1 AVKSYQSLNTITSG
15 FNSRRDSDASNGNV
29 CSDVSST
36 HVASDGIPDSPT
48 ANNEKAEEPLVL
60 ALAEAMNE
68 QFFGSHMM
76 EISAFSAFSMH
87 YNADMAMPFATVGLP
102 MTTDAVKHTGST
114 GGLFDTNRIDTSYE
128 HQPRLSEAETLP
140 PKGFTSAG
148 LADTYPTAEEEQ
160 CVDIQPPMAHHSA
173 HRLHNTPAHT
183 SAYLQKTGADERP
196 RPLGSQQTS
205 LLSTS
210 SQTVSAAMD
219 TTDPVKALSAAP
231 SVSTSSLSTS
241 GYLQGPERPAPA
253 HVVSGETMCAT
264 VSRATTCDSNNS
276 ANVRD
281 ADHRAVAG
289 KRPGAMSACD
299 AGNNNNPQHNKGE
312 RVNNNKD
319 DTQNGNSSIP
329 KASSD
334 DILRNHHIDSRSD
347 NSGSIGRAV
356 QMLTILPHTATPAI
370 SQQSAPVRQAGAGG
384 VTSSIKGDND
394 AVHIRPSQKQFLKAD
409 NGSRAGAVPSM
420 MDADYAD
427 RFGSYYDYLPVDD
440 GSPPMQR
447 NSGGGGKTNSATRA
461 PPLRSTYKSEPAI
474 HTVAKGSGNGNTFT
488 KDMDLHNSYSQMLE
502 NALFYSQAIE
512 QIRESDI
519 NDTSRPYTSTAPRA
533 RPGKE
538 DIRQR
543 RARNAIA
550 SREVFNI
557 TTPSTFIP
565 LPGNKYPVPPM
576 PTQSLGRSLAMRSE
590 PEFKQYNTEGRQSSK
605 KAASKQHE
613 PASAGVNHGFSCG
626 SDPAV
631 PIARLLPRNAG
642 QTPSSVPVS
651 RAATSRRMAADS
663 PDNASF
669 LSRRGSDLGYGGVR
683 RTGIDQPVPPS
694 GDRDEG
700 LKQRNVST
708 PQTFSSSLRA
718 PHTGTRTYST
728 TDSEALVTDDETSNT
743 ARNHSAGISTPPR
756 PKSPPSRQ
764 RNRLSITSRFS
775 SLAES
780 VRVPISLDGKEH
792 HHKHLHLVSS
802 QSRKVA
808 TRLLMRAGLSR
819 IAIRVAQAGAS
830 STGKVPGSGDGSGTG
845 DGVFENGEAMASSVF
860 GSEAAS
866 GAETDPNALQGLKA
880 ARQKQL
886 KYVDEFGFMH
896 FEGDDKRVSEQISHY
911 EAWRARSTAAPLPTL
926 DVRAGNESKWEVL
939 LDSFDAATLRRSRKV
954 KRLVQG
960 GVPPTIRARLYYV
973 LSGAPKIEQPGE
985 YARLV
990 GQEILPVYDEI
1001 ERDVARCYP
1010 DHILFA
1016 DADSQGQRQL
1026 RRILR
1031 AYAQY
1036 NRDIGYCQGM
1046 GRLVG
1051 LFLITGL
1058 SEEQAF
1064 WVLAATIANFIPRFY
1079 ERDMGGLREHTSV
1092 FEVLLHERN
1101 PRLANHLA
1109 EQGCDVLMYATPW
1122 FITVFTL
1129 SLPWPAALRVWDWF
1143 LYRGTKVL
1151 FRMALGITDLASPYL
1166 LEACPTI
1173 AELMG
1178 FLLHMPP
1185 GLVDA
1190 DTVVA
1195 AAIRVKVS
1203 ERHIERLIQ
1212 RAAIANKP
1220 TAPRA

>member
-1 AVKSYQSLNTITSG
+1 MNSAAFAQNAETPKQAVETPAAGAAPGMTLDGTINSARRALVVPTQGTSPG
-15 FNSRRDSDASNGNV
+15 VLPFNSP
-29 CSDVSST
+29 SSPST
-36 HVASDGIPDSPT
+36 RQNPFPLSPT
-48 ANNEKAEEPLVL
+48 APARRIPLSL
-60 ALAEAMNE
+60 AHSNSSCS
-68 QFFGSHMM
+68 G
-76 EISAFSAFSMH
+76 
-87 YNADMAMPFATVGLP
+87 
-102 MTTDAVKHTGST
+102 
-114 GGLFDTNRIDTSYE
+114 TNRIDTSYE
-128 HQPRLSEAETLP
+128 LQPYNLGAQVLQSEGL
-140 PKGFTSAG
+140 KSAG
-148 LADTYPTAEEEQ
+148 LESPHPITEEEQ
-160 CVDIQPPMAHHSA
+160 RVDTQPPMAHHSA

-183 SAYLQKTGADERP
+183 SAHLQKTGAGERH
-196 RPLGSQQTS
+196 RQLSSQQSS

-210 SQTVSAAMD
+210 SQTVSAAKYAADDVTAM
-219 TTDPVKALSAAP
+219 SAAP
-231 SVSTSSLSTS
+231 SASTSSLSS
-241 GYLQGPERPAPA
+241 SVYLQGPERPAPA

-264 VSRATTCDSNNS
+264 VSRATTCESDNS
-276 ANVRD
+276 GNVRG
-281 ADHRAVAG
+281 ADYRAVAG
-289 KRPGAMSACD
+289 KRPVAMSAC
-299 AGNNNNPQHNKGE
+299 AASNNNNPQHNKGE
-312 RVNNNKD
+312 RVNNNKTD
-319 DTQNGNSSIP
+319 AQNGNCSRP
-329 KASSD
+329 KASSGD
-334 DILRNHHIDSRSD
+334 SMRNHHIDSRGD
-347 NSGSIGRAV
+347 NSDSIGRAV
-356 QMLTILPHTATPAI
+356 QMLTILPHTATSVS
-370 SQQSAPVRQAGAGG
+370 SQRSAPVCQVGAGG
-384 VTSSIKGDND
+384 DTSIVGCHND
-394 AVHIRPSQKQFLKAD
+394 AVLIRPSQKQSLKSD
-409 NGSRAGAVPSM
+409 NDSRAGAVPSM
-420 MDADYAD
+420 ADADYVD

-440 GSPPMQR
+440 GSPPKQR
-447 NSGGGGKTNSATRA
+447 NSGSNTNSAARA

-474 HTVAKGSGNGNTFT
+474 HTLAKGSGNGNTFT
-488 KDMDLHNSYSQMLE
+488 KDLDLHNSYSQMLE

-519 NDTSRPYTSTAPRA
+519 DDTSRPYASTAPRA

-543 RARNAIA
+543 RARNAIT

-576 PTQSLGRSLAMRSE
+576 PMPTQSLGRSLAMRSE
-590 PEFKQYNTEGRQSSK
+590 PEFKQYTAETRQPNTKGVL
-605 KAASKQHE
+605 KQHE
-613 PASAGVNHGFSCG
+613 SASTGVNHGFFCG

-631 PIARLLPRNAG
+631 PMARLLPRNAG
-642 QTPSSVPVS
+642 QMPSSVPVS
-651 RAATSRRMAADS
+651 RAATARQMARDPS
-663 PDNASF
+663 DNAPLLF
-669 LSRRGSDLGYGGVR
+669 RRGSDLDYGGVR
-683 RTGIDQPVPPS
+683 RTGIDQPVPSS
-694 GDRDEG
+694 GDHEEE

-728 TDSEALVTDDETSNT
+728 TDSEAPVTDDEGSNT
-743 ARNHSAGISTPPR
+743 ARNPSAGISTPPR

-780 VRVPISLDGKEH
+780 VRVPTSLEGKEH
-792 HHKHLHLVSS
+792 HHKHLHQVSS

-819 IAIRVAQAGAS
+819 IAIRVVQAGVS
-830 STGKVPGSGDGSGTG
+830 STDKDPGRGDGSGAG
-845 DGVFENGEAMASSVF
+845 EGVFENGEAMASSVF

-866 GAETDPNALQGLKA
+866 GAETDSNALQGLKA

-896 FEGDDKRVSEQISHY
+896 FESGDKRVSEQIMHY
-911 EAWRARSTAAPLPTL
+911 EAWRARSTTAPLPVL
-926 DVRAGNESKWEVL
+926 DTRPGNESKWKVL
-939 LDSFDAATLRRSRKV
+939 LESFDAATLRRSRKV
-954 KRLVQG
+954 KRLIQG
-960 GVPPTIRARLYYV
+960 GVPPPVRARLYYV
-973 LSGAPKIEQPGE
+973 LSGAPKIEQAGE

-990 GQEILPVYDEI
+990 GQEALPAYDEI

-1010 DHILFA
+1010 DHTLFA

-1064 WVLAATIANFIPRFY
+1064 WVLVATIANFIPRFY

-1101 PRLANHLA
+1101 PQLASHLA

-1151 FRMALGITDLASPYL
+1151 FRVALGIIDLASPYL

-1178 FLLHMPP
+1178 FLLHIPP

-1190 DTVVA
+1190 DTVIA
-1195 AAIRVKVS
+1195 AAMRVKVS

-1220 TAPRA
+1220 MALRA